1 MPAVTK
7 SLYAHLSKYAPGMA
21 EGVRVKKGQLI
32 GYVGTSGM
40 VTGPH
45 LHYELKKD
53 GQQINPL
60 IADLRTGEKP
70 ERGCAGRFQACN
82 LSDAPPDRNAEPTPA
97 CAEFSRNR
105 FGLNDLLEFEASVV

>member
-1 MPAVTK
+1 
-7 SLYAHLSKYAPGMA
+7 MA

-60 IADLRTGEKP
+60 IADLRTGENLK
-70 ERGCAGRFQACN
+70 EDALEDFACN